1 MQDVF
6 FTSHRVARSA
16 TTEGQKIVVTAD
28 RVGFVLEV
36 ELTFVLAACT
46 GELLSDIL
54 VSRGTLVRSAIC

>member
-6 FTSHRVARSA
+6 FTSRRVARSA

>member
-6 FTSHRVARSA
+6 FTSCRVARSA
-16 TTEGQKIVVTAD
+16 TTEGQKIVVTVD